1 MSGVALAIGAGVAA
15 AGLGV
20 SIYQGQAQKSNA
32 KNSLDAQKSAQNDA
46 ANRARSQ
53 QRSSEE
59 AQNMA
64 NRKEPDIASI
74 MEKASKQGVAST
86 MLTGARGSPSA
97 GALGKTTMLGS

>member
-1 MSGVALAIGAGVAA
+1 MSGVAIAITAGVAA

-20 SIYQGQAQKSNA
+20 SIYQGQAQRSNA
-32 KNSLDAQKSAQNDA
+32 KNSLNEQKRAQNEA
-46 ANRARSQ
+46 ENRARSQ

-64 NRKEPDIASI
+64 NRREPDIASI
-74 MEKASKQGVAST
+74 MENASKQGVSST

>member
-20 SIYQGQAQKSNA
+20 SVYQGQAQKSNA
-32 KNSLDAQKSAQNDA
+32 KNSLDAQRSAQNDA

>member
-1 MSGVALAIGAGVAA
+1 V
-15 AGLGV
+15 GLGV
-20 SIYQGQAQKSNA
+20 SVYQGQAQKSNA
-32 KNSLDAQKSAQNDA
+32 KNSLDAQRGAQNDA
-46 ANRARSQ
+46 SNRARSQ
-53 QRSSEE
+53 QRSAEE